1 MRAAIMCP
9 DPVSADPAEILRRDS
24 LEMTTADRLAIR
36 TAVPRPA
43 HRIRKNTTLNRF
55 EAIL

>member
-1 MRAAIMCP
+1 MCP